1 MIVADSGPLI
11 TFARANKL
19 ELLRKVIGTLSI
31 PEAVYDEI
39 VVGGEGKPGAHEIAT
54 SSWIEVKKIHDKR
67 KLCALSEKLGAGEKE
82 AIALVEEVNGVLL
95 IDDPR
100 ARIEAKERRI
110 KLISSPDILQEA
122 KNRNLIPSVGDA
134 LDDLTRGG
142 FRISDR
148 LRQDILKRA
157 GETF

>member
-19 ELLRKVIGTLSI
+19 ELLRKVIGTLVI
-31 PEAVYDEI
+31 PEAVYDE
-39 VVGGEGKPGAHEIAT
+39 VVVKGEGKPGAREVAI
-54 SSWIEVKKIHDKR
+54 SSWVEVKKVHDRTKVG
-67 KLCALSEKLGAGEKE
+67 ALSEKLGAGEKE

-122 KNRNLIPSVGDA
+122 KDQNLIPNVGDT
-134 LDDLTRGG
+134 LDDLIRGG